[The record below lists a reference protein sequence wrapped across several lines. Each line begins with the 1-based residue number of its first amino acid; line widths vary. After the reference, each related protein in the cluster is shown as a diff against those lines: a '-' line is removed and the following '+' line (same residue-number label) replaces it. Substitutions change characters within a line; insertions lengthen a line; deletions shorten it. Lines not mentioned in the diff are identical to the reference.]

1 MLSSADV
8 EIVLMSIMLIGDCV
22 IKKSLMSKEQI
33 TSDNYLQGPK
43 HIDLP

>member
-8 EIVLMSIMLIGDCV
+8 EIVLMLIGDCV